1 MPVQMMDSEGPMLWN
16 ITKTGY
22 VHPVKQPP
30 RHLPFHIREETDRL
44 LEHMLRRGMV
54 EPPSSPCAS
63 GVVLV
68 KKKAG
73 STRFCVND
81 RRLNSF
87 TRRMH
92 TLSPESMTDS
102 LSGASW
108 FSTLDLCLGLWN
120 LVTDQKLHL
129 LPVKNFSSLRSCF
142 SAYVT
147 PEPSSNN

>member
-1 MPVQMMDSEGPMLWN
+1 MLRN

-30 RHLPFHIREETDRL
+30 RHLPFHIREDADRL
-44 LEHMLRRGMV
+44 LGHMLKRGMV

-129 LPVKNFSSLRSCF
+129 LPVKDLVMLSGLCNAGAIFEQWKRYLQI
-142 SAYVT
+142 
-147 PEPSSNN
+147 